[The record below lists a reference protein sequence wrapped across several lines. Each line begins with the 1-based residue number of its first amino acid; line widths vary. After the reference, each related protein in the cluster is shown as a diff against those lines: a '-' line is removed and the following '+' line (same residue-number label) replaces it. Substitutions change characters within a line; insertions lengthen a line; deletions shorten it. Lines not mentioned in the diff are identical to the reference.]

1 MRVLISREMPLE
13 VVRLVEAKFDVA
25 RRHSDF
31 PMTALEAQAAMA
43 EYDAIL
49 ATFGDDFS
57 ATAFDGLHDA
67 PCKLVANFGVGI
79 NHIDVV
85 AAQRAG
91 IRVTNTPGVVT
102 EATADIALTL
112 MLMTCRRA
120 SEGERMVRAKDWHG
134 WGPTQLLGMHMS
146 GKTVGIIGMGR
157 IGQAIAQRCRLG
169 FGMPIVFFNRS
180 EKTIEGCTQFP
191 SIQAVMQACDIV
203 VVALPGGA
211 DTHHMIEAQALSALR
226 PHAVLVNIA
235 RGDVIDE
242 AALIAALSAGQIAGA
257 GLDVYEHEPLVP
269 QALKDMQNVTL
280 LPHMG
285 TSTLEVRLDMGV
297 MAVANLTALANG
309 HDLPN
314 QV

>member
-13 VVRLVEAKFDVA
+13 VVRLVEAKFDVT
-25 RRHSDF
+25 RRQSDF

-49 ATFGDDFS
+49 ATFGDNFS
-57 ATAFDGLHDA
+57 ATAFEGLHDA

-79 NHIDVV
+79 NHIDVA

-120 SEGERMVRAKDWHG
+120 SEGERMVRAGDWHG

-180 EKTIEGCTQFP
+180 KKTIEGCTQLP
-191 SIQAVMQACDIV
+191 SIQAVMQACDIA

-257 GLDVYEHEPLVP
+257 GLDVYENEPLVP

>member
-120 SEGERMVRAKDWHG
+120 SEGERMVRAEDWYG

-191 SIQAVMQACDIV
+191 SIQAVMQACDIA

>member
-25 RRHSDF
+25 WRHSDF

-57 ATAFDGLHDA
+57 ATAFEGLHDA

-79 NHIDVV
+79 NHIDVA

-120 SEGERMVRAKDWHG
+120 SEGERMVRAGDWHG

-191 SIQAVMQACDIV
+191 SIQAVMQACDIA

-257 GLDVYEHEPLVP
+257 GLDVYENEPLVP

>member
-25 RRHSDF
+25 QRHSDF

-120 SEGERMVRAKDWHG
+120 SEGERMVRAEDWHG

-191 SIQAVMQACDIV
+191 SIQAVMQACDIA

>member
-13 VVRLVEAKFDVA
+13 VVRLVEAKFDIT
-25 RRHSDF
+25 RRQSDF

-57 ATAFDGLHDA
+57 ATAFEGLHDA

-120 SEGERMVRAKDWHG
+120 SEGERMVRAEDWHG

-191 SIQAVMQACDIV
+191 SIQAVMQACDIA

-257 GLDVYEHEPLVP
+257 GLDVYENEPLVP
-269 QALKDMQNVTL
+269 QSLKDMQNVTL

>member
-13 VVRLVEAKFDVA
+13 VVRLVEAKFDVT
-25 RRHSDF
+25 RRQSDF

-49 ATFGDDFS
+49 ATFCDDFS
-57 ATAFDGLHDA
+57 ATAFEGLHDA

-79 NHIDVV
+79 NHIDVA

-91 IRVTNTPGVVT
+91 IRVTNTPGAVT

-120 SEGERMVRAKDWHG
+120 SEGERMVRAGDWHG

-191 SIQAVMQACDIV
+191 SIQAVMQACDIA

-257 GLDVYEHEPLVP
+257 GLDVYENEPLVP

>member
-13 VVRLVEAKFDVA
+13 VVRLVEAKFDVT
-25 RRHSDF
+25 RRQSDF

-79 NHIDVV
+79 NHIDVA

-91 IRVTNTPGVVT
+91 IRVTNTPGAVT

-120 SEGERMVRAKDWHG
+120 SEGERMVRAGDWHG

-191 SIQAVMQACDIV
+191 SIQAVMQACDIA

>member
-120 SEGERMVRAKDWHG
+120 SEGERMVRAEDWHG

-191 SIQAVMQACDIV
+191 SIQAVMQACDIA

-242 AALIAALSAGQIAGA
+242 VALIAALSAGQIAGA

>member
-13 VVRLVEAKFDVA
+13 VVRLVEAKFDVTQ
-25 RRHSDF
+25 RQSDF

-120 SEGERMVRAKDWHG
+120 SEGERMVRAGDWHG

-191 SIQAVMQACDIV
+191 SIQAVMQACDIA

-257 GLDVYEHEPLVP
+257 GLDVYENEPLVP

>member
-120 SEGERMVRAKDWHG
+120 SEGERMVRAEDWHG

-191 SIQAVMQACDIV
+191 SIQAVMQACDIA

-226 PHAVLVNIA
+226 PHAVVVNIA

>member
-120 SEGERMVRAKDWHG
+120 SEGERMVRAEDWHG
-134 WGPTQLLGMHMS
+134 WTPTQLLGMHMS

-191 SIQAVMQACDIV
+191 SIQAVMQACDIA

>member
-120 SEGERMVRAKDWHG
+120 SEGERMVRAGDWHG

-191 SIQAVMQACDIV
+191 SIQAVMQACDIA

-226 PHAVLVNIA
+226 PHAVVVNIA

>member
-13 VVRLVEAKFDVA
+13 VVRLVEAKFDVT
-25 RRHSDF
+25 RRQSDF

-79 NHIDVV
+79 NHIDVA

-120 SEGERMVRAKDWHG
+120 SEGERMVRAEDWHG

-191 SIQAVMQACDIV
+191 SIQAVMQACDIA

>member
-13 VVRLVEAKFDVA
+13 VVRLVEAKFDVTQ
-25 RRHSDF
+25 RQSDF

-79 NHIDVV
+79 NHIDVA

-120 SEGERMVRAKDWHG
+120 SEGERMVRAEDWHG

-191 SIQAVMQACDIV
+191 SIQAVMQACDIA

-257 GLDVYEHEPLVP
+257 GLDVYENEPLVP
-269 QALKDMQNVTL
+269 QSLKDMQNVTL

>member
-13 VVRLVEAKFDVA
+13 VVRLVEAKFDVT
-25 RRHSDF
+25 RRQSDF

-49 ATFGDDFS
+49 ATFGDNFS
-57 ATAFDGLHDA
+57 ATAFEGLHDA

-79 NHIDVV
+79 NHIDVA

-91 IRVTNTPGVVT
+91 IRVTNTPGAVT

-120 SEGERMVRAKDWHG
+120 SEGERMVRAEDWHG

-191 SIQAVMQACDIV
+191 SIQAVMQACDIA

-257 GLDVYEHEPLVP
+257 GLDVYENEPLVP
-269 QALKDMQNVTL
+269 QSLKDMQNVTL

>member
-120 SEGERMVRAKDWHG
+120 SEGERMVRAEDWHG

-191 SIQAVMQACDIV
+191 SIQAVMQACDIA

-226 PHAVLVNIA
+226 PHAVVVNIA

-257 GLDVYEHEPLVP
+257 GLDVYENEPLVP

>member
-13 VVRLVEAKFDVA
+13 VVRLVEAKFDVTQ
-25 RRHSDF
+25 RQSDF

-57 ATAFDGLHDA
+57 ATAFEGLHDA

-79 NHIDVV
+79 NHIDVA

-91 IRVTNTPGVVT
+91 IRVTNTPGAVT

-120 SEGERMVRAKDWHG
+120 SEGERMVRAGDWHG

-191 SIQAVMQACDIV
+191 SIQAVMQACDIA

-257 GLDVYEHEPLVP
+257 GLDVYENEPLVP
-269 QALKDMQNVTL
+269 QSLKDMQNVTL

>member
-13 VVRLVEAKFDVA
+13 VVRLVEAKFDIT
-25 RRHSDF
+25 RRQSDF

-49 ATFGDDFS
+49 ATFGDNFS
-57 ATAFDGLHDA
+57 ATAFEGLHDA

-79 NHIDVV
+79 NHIDVA

-120 SEGERMVRAKDWHG
+120 SEGERMVRAGDWHG

-191 SIQAVMQACDIV
+191 SIQAVMQACDIA